1 MYIIPHFLQFEAK
14 KLIKFKLNNI
24 LSDLTDN
31 LVDNLFNYHEYDK
44 YQKIMLSLDKDIKE
58 TILNILKECI
68 SILDNLY
75 VNSLERKRQF
85 NISNR
90 NVPRSIVTVFGI
102 LEFERT
108 YYYDKHDKN
117 KYFYFIDTLF
127 NFNAYE
133 RYDKLVKGL
142 AIDNA
147 IKTNQK
153 KGAELINNQL
163 NSISSYLE
171 NNQPF
176 NISRQDIY
184 NWIKKWN
191 IPSIEY
197 DPIDI
202 KGETLY
208 VMIDEKYI
216 HEQIKAITENK
227 ACENKSNNEIKNDI
241 LNIINSLKNPSKQL
255 LLPAPKEKT
264 KHFIMSKAFV
274 TFTKIKKEN
283 KRRTLENRKVFLTS
297 SPNPWDLFMDFIAK
311 IYDFEKIKTIKVLSD
326 AGTWITS
333 GISNLKL
340 FVDNIVVPCL
350 CEFHVRQKVNRITK
364 DDNIRKKLNKAIDQ
378 DDKDEF
384 NRIFKNILVGKD
396 EKRIKVL
403 KGYKHYILVH
413 WDAIKNME
421 ASKYK
426 SSMESHISHC
436 IAKYFSYEPK
446 AYSKFRIE
454 KLLKL
459 REAYLNDIN
468 ILDLYLKTCDNKEL
482 VTIKKEELDYSI
494 FENTSQSN
502 IPLLYS
508 ASSTY
513 TAKALKGLS
522 S

>member
-14 KLIKFKLNNI
+14 KLIRFKLNNI

-227 ACENKSNNEIKNDI
+227 ACENKSK
-241 LNIINSLKNPSKQL
+241 
-255 LLPAPKEKT
+255 
-264 KHFIMSKAFV
+264 
-274 TFTKIKKEN
+274 
-283 KRRTLENRKVFLTS
+283 
-297 SPNPWDLFMDFIAK
+297 
-311 IYDFEKIKTIKVLSD
+311 
-326 AGTWITS
+326 
-333 GISNLKL
+333 
-340 FVDNIVVPCL
+340 
-350 CEFHVRQKVNRITK
+350 
-364 DDNIRKKLNKAIDQ
+364 
-378 DDKDEF
+378 
-384 NRIFKNILVGKD
+384 
-396 EKRIKVL
+396 
-403 KGYKHYILVH
+403 
-413 WDAIKNME
+413 
-421 ASKYK
+421 
-426 SSMESHISHC
+426 
-436 IAKYFSYEPK
+436 
-446 AYSKFRIE
+446 
-454 KLLKL
+454 
-459 REAYLNDIN
+459 
-468 ILDLYLKTCDNKEL
+468 
-482 VTIKKEELDYSI
+482 
-494 FENTSQSN
+494 
-502 IPLLYS
+502 
-508 ASSTY
+508 
-513 TAKALKGLS
+513 
-522 S
+522 